1 MFYFTN
7 IIEKRSVCQIVQ
19 LRISEMRKIFQP
31 RHENINIDNK
41 TRFSYPEGHFSVEG
55 CFKLFK
61 KKLKN
66 LKAFGDARLAKYFPA
81 VRGAVLLIVI
91 PAFFIVTVYFLN
103 ILNEIV
109 LGNKAYDSVLECE
122 KRLASIKKDLPLTAV
137 VNYVS
142 NRKEPDD
149 VINAEYV
156 LIPVRIVRGLKP
168 KHELLVYQA
177 SDTAEIPK
185 FEGYTLEK
193 NYGNGVILF
202 KRNE

>member
-1 MFYFTN
+1 MF
-7 IIEKRSVCQIVQ
+7 R
-19 LRISEMRKIFQP
+19 
-31 RHENINIDNK
+31 
-41 TRFSYPEGHFSVEG
+41 
-55 CFKLFK
+55 

-66 LKAFGDARLAKYFPA
+66 LKASGYVQLSKYFPA

-91 PAFFIVTVYFLN
+91 PAFFIVNFYFFD

-109 LGNKAYDSVLECE
+109 RGNKSYDSVLECE
-122 KRLASIKKDLPLTAV
+122 KRLASIKKDLPVTAV

-156 LIPVRIVRGLKP
+156 LIPVRILEGLKP
-168 KHELLVYQA
+168 KHELLVYQT
-177 SDTAEIPK
+177 SDTAAIPK
-185 FEGYTLEK
+185 FEGYTLKK
-193 NYGNGVILF
+193 NYGNGVMLF